1 MCFGF
6 DASSLEVNSCRGE
19 IAGGCRSFKV
29 SFSDATAS
37 GAEAG
42 RKLLRAA
49 EAGRVVTRDAAAEVW
64 MEVGGAMSCTAT
76 DALGFMAVPDIVR

>member
-64 MEVGGAMSCTAT
+64 MEVGGAMSCTA
-76 DALGFMAVPDIVR
+76 AMGFAAVPDIDR